1 MYRRILVAVDGSSTS
16 NKAVSAALEMASY
29 SGGRS
34 VIRLIHVLDEMTYF
48 TGLGPYAGQSGAVVG
63 AMREA
68 GGKILADAL
77 AVVQSAGVQADTL
90 LIDQLGAHLAETVA
104 AQARQWDASL
114 IVVGTHGRRGIGRML
129 LGSGAEQIVRLAPG
143 PVLVVR
149 SAEGT
154 NAVQGPHR
162 TDA

>member
-16 NKAVSAALEMASY
+16 DKATSAALEMASY

-48 TGLGPYAGQSGAVVG
+48 TGLSPYAGQSGAVIA

-77 AVVQSAGVQADTL
+77 AVVQSAGIQADTL
-90 LIDQLGAHLAETVA
+90 LIDELGTHLAEAIAV
-104 AQARQWDASL
+104 QAVQWDASL

-129 LGSGAEQIVRLAPG
+129 LGSGAEQIIRLAPV

-149 SAEGT
+149 GAESS
-154 NAVQGPHR
+154 NPVQGCHAE
-162 TDA
+162 T